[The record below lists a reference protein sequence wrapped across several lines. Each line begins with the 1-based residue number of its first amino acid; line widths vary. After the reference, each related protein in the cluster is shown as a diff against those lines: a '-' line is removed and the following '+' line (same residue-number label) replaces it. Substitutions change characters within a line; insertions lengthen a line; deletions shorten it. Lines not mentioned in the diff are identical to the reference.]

1 MGSSPSAH
9 FSAQMARRMRLLAVW
24 LVLRRLGIGHV
35 SRGSM
40 MF

>member
-9 FSAQMARRMRLLAVW
+9 FSAQMARRIRLLAAW